1 LYRDD
6 VRDALA
12 RAGWHE
18 DSRGQCVAPNG
29 AVWVETN
36 DELDS
41 GIDAP
46 DRSWSVAFD
55 SAVPAVVIVAA
66 ALAAAGQGATR

>member
-1 LYRDD
+1 M
-6 VRDALA
+6 
-12 RAGWHE
+12 
-18 DSRGQCVAPNG
+18 APNG

-46 DRSWSVAFD
+46 DNSWSVAFD
-55 SAVPAVVIVAA
+55 STVPAVVIVAA
-66 ALAAAGQGATR
+66 ALTAAGQAVAR